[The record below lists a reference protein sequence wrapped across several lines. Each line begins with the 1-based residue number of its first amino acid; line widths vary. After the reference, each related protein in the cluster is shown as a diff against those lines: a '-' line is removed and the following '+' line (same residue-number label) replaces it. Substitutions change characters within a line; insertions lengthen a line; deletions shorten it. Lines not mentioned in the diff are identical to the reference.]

1 MSRVHEAKLLDRAVQ
16 YMTMFLAGTL
26 VFLLGVLLG
35 TLGDD
40 QPRQAPSAGNA
51 PSADLP
57 KAADFAPAD
66 LNTRRVRVIP
76 LRPEDVPPSQ

>member
-1 MSRVHEAKLLDRAVQ
+1 
-16 YMTMFLAGTL
+16 MTMFLAGTL

-35 TLGDD
+35 TLGEDH
-40 QPRQAPSAGNA
+40 PRPQAGPASAPA
-51 PSADLP
+51 AELP
-57 KAADFAPAD
+57 KASDFAPAD